1 MKYDIALNNAQV
13 ITHEGDL
20 LTGQYIYIKDGQ
32 IVKLSNEPL
41 EGAQEEVDCSSYFVS
56 PGLVNLHAH
65 SPMHIFRG
73 IAEDVNID
81 DWFNKE
87 IWPYESKMLEEDV
100 YYGSMLAILEMLDHG
115 VTAFADHYF
124 HADMVAKAT
133 LDTGIRGDIAPTI
146 FGLTDDF
153 DEQVEQVSELIKTY
167 NGTNNRLHM
176 RMGPHSPY
184 TCNDKQLQKI
194 FDRAKALNV
203 GMHIHVSETEAQV
216 QDCPYASTPIKLL
229 HELGGLD
236 MPAILAHALWVQE
249 EDLPLINDQVT
260 IAACPKTYMKLGM
273 GYGNIWKYYKSLPLA
288 IGTDGAC
295 SSNTARPV
303 EQAMFFALIGKFMTS
318 NPEMY
323 NLKDMWRM
331 LMKGHDALTFNSGR
345 VKEGYAADLVVWNLG
360 NIQTMPI
367 YNPITTIL
375 YSSNASNVHHSI
387 INGQF
392 VKRDGQLSY
401 DQREIMKE
409 VKSRVAA
416 IMKRGKGDTKL
427 VF

>member
-1 MKYDIALNNAQV
+1 MKYDMVLSNANV
-13 ITHEGDL
+13 ITHEGDVL
-20 LTGQYIYIKDGQ
+20 SVKYIYIKDGK
-32 IVKLSNEPL
+32 IEKVGDERLD
-41 EGAQEEVDCSSYFVS
+41 GAIEEIDCSAYFVS

-65 SPMHIFRG
+65 TPMHIFRG
-73 IAEDVNID
+73 IAEEVNID

-87 IWPYESKMLEEDV
+87 IWPYESKMLREDV
-100 YYGSMLAILEMLDHG
+100 YYGSMLAQLEMMDHG

-124 HADMVAKAT
+124 QADMVAKAT

-153 DEQVEQVSELIKTY
+153 DEQVEQASKLIETY
-167 NGTNNRLHM
+167 NGTNSRLHM

-184 TCNDKQLQKI
+184 TCNDKQLKKV

-216 QDCPYASTPIKLL
+216 KDCPYAETPIKLL
-229 HELGGLD
+229 DELGGLD
-236 MPAILAHALWVQE
+236 MPAILAHALWIQE
-249 EDLPLINDQVT
+249 SDLALMNENVT

-273 GYGNIWKYYKSLPLA
+273 GYGNIWKWYKELPMA

-295 SSNTARPV
+295 SSNTIRPM

-323 NLKDMWRM
+323 TQKDMWKM
-331 LMKGHDALTFNSGR
+331 LMRGHDALRFNSGR
-345 VKEGYAADLVVWNLG
+345 VEEGYSADLVVWDLG
-360 NIQTMPI
+360 NIQTMPV
-367 YNPITTIL
+367 YNPITTLL
-375 YSSNASNVHHSI
+375 YSSGASNVHHNI
-387 INGQF
+387 INGKF
-392 VKRDGQLSY
+392 VKRDGKLII
-401 DQREIMKE
+401 DQTEVLRE
-409 VKSRVAA
+409 VKSRATA